1 MVNHDANV
9 DDGDVNDDNDNG
21 DDNGDEQKGGGVGGR
36 KEEARCS
43 SLMSSLQS
51 NTDYHHPHR

>member
-9 DDGDVNDDNDNG
+9 DDGDVNDDNGN
-21 DDNGDEQKGGGVGGR
+21 DNGDEQKGGGVGGR